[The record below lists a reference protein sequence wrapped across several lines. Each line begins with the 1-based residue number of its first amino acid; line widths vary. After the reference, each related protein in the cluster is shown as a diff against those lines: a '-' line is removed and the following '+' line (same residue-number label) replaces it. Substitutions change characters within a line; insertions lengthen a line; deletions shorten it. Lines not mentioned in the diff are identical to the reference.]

1 MQRSRSEVFANQL
14 GERAAIV
21 AEKLYEALVLP
32 DMGAWLAK
40 TGSFL
45 RGTNLRSKRNRAA
58 FSIIMEASAGVASTD
73 ARFWTKRMVSE
84 AIAKVIQDHGL
95 EIPMLPGFVWA
106 TWLKEQ
112 TALLHPLAKKALRN
126 SKSMSAVDVAGTMPL
141 WQEDRSWVLSQRL
154 QFELRS
160 FKLVYYAV
168 FMIRIFM
175 TRLITGDRLAVAA
188 WSPSRG

>member
-21 AEKLYEALVLP
+21 SEKLYEALVAP

-45 RGTNLRSKRNRAA
+45 RGTNLRSRRNRAA
-58 FSIIMEASAGVASTD
+58 FSIIMEAAGCRSADT
-73 ARFWTKRMVSE
+73 RFWTKRMISE
-84 AIAKVIQDHGL
+84 AITKVIQDHGL

-112 TALLHPLAKKALRN
+112 TSLLHSLAKKANRN
-126 SKSMSAVDVAGTMPL
+126 SKSMSAADNAQTCPL
-141 WQEDRSWVLSQRL
+141 WVEDRYIGS
-154 QFELRS
+154 
-160 FKLVYYAV
+160 
-168 FMIRIFM
+168 
-175 TRLITGDRLAVAA
+175 
-188 WSPSRG
+188 SRFIIKTI